1 MTIKDQAK
9 QGIIS
14 QLIERCALDEGLDPQ
29 ILVQAVGAGEVVIPH
44 NRHVELS
51 RPMAVGKGISTKV
64 NANIGTSKDH
74 PELKA
79 ELEKLKVA
87 LEAGAHTIMDLSTGG
102 PIKEIR

>member
-1 MTIKDQAK
+1 MTIKNQAK
-9 QGIIS
+9 QDIIS
-14 QLIERCALDEGLDPQ
+14 QLIERCAIDEGLDPK
-29 ILVQAVGAGEVVIPH
+29 ILAQAVGAGAVAIPH

-74 PELKA
+74 PEPEA

>member
-1 MTIKDQAK
+1 MTIKNQAK
-9 QGIIS
+9 QGVIS

-79 ELEKLKVA
+79 ELEKHK
-87 LEAGAHTIMDLSTGG
+87 I
-102 PIKEIR
+102 